1 MLRRHPRI
9 RDRDDV
15 GYSFGSWEPY
25 ARAGYYHDFSRDD
38 GQNVGGLPGASVRTD
53 FDDNAWRVGAGLRYY
68 GPSFSGSLELESEEG
83 RDDFNSTSV
92 IFSIRSDF

>member
-1 MLRRHPRI
+1 MNTTFQKRKWAQH
-9 RDRDDV
+9 
-15 GYSFGSWEPY
+15 
-25 ARAGYYHDFSRDD
+25 
-38 GQNVGGLPGASVRTD
+38 TD